1 MEKILNPKVKNVL
14 KAAFF
19 LLALLILGLIL
30 RTTGAARYLEEE
42 KIQAFIRSWGIWAP
56 LIYLLIFSI
65 APSLLIP
72 ALPITLAGGV
82 IFGPILGTALASAGS
97 TIGAGVAFLV
107 ARYFARGQ
115 VQSLLGTKL
124 DFINRG
130 VTRRGWAFV
139 AMTRLIPF
147 FPYILLNYAF
157 GLTRI
162 NFFEYLLTSW
172 VCMFPH
178 TVAFVFFSSSILHL
192 LQGKLSLE
200 LWIGLGLI
208 ILLALI
214 PLVYRKYRKDK
225 GEILP
230 ENMNQD

>member
-1 MEKILNPKVKNVL
+1 MKFT
-14 KAAFF
+14 FF
-19 LLALLILGLIL
+19 LLTLLILGLII

-42 KIQAFIRSWGIWAP
+42 KLQALIRSWGIWAP

-65 APSLLIP
+65 APSLFIP
-72 ALPITLAGGV
+72 ALPMTLAGGV

-97 TIGAGVAFLV
+97 TIGAGAAFLV
-107 ARYFARGQ
+107 ARYLAREQ
-115 VQSLLGTKL
+115 VQNLLGAKL

-130 VTRRGWAFV
+130 VAQRGWVFV

-162 NFFEYLLTSW
+162 HFFEYLLTSW
-172 VCMFPH
+172 ICMFPH

-208 ILLALI
+208 ILVALI
-214 PLVYRKYRKDK
+214 PFVYRKFRKDK

-230 ENMNQD
+230 EDPDQE